1 MPVTMEWGNAEKT
14 IVIATID
21 WPFDWDDLSAA
32 WKTGVDMMNSVPQ
45 NTVHTIAVAK
55 TSRFPVGNILSNL
68 THMTKIVPSNLGL
81 AIMVTENRFQETINN
96 IFFKLSPGMR
106 QKGRVVNNLDK
117 ALALVAEAE
126 KSN

>member
-1 MPVTMEWGNAEKT
+1 MPVHIEWGNAEKT
-14 IVIATID
+14 VLIATID
-21 WPFDWDDLSAA
+21 WPYDWDELAA
-32 WKTGVDMMNSVPQ
+32 GWKAGVGMMNSVPHP
-45 NTVHTIAVAK
+45 VHTIAVAK

-68 THMTKIVPSNLGL
+68 TYMTKIVPDNLGL

-106 QKGRVVNNLDK
+106 QKGRVVSSLDK

-126 KSN
+126 HSS